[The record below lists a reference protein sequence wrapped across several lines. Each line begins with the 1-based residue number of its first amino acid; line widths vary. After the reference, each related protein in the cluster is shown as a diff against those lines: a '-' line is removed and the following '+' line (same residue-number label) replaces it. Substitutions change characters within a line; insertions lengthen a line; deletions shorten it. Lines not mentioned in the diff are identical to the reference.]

1 MFEDMNSESLAAHAV
16 ELSAT
21 INALQQ
27 TLRQVKN
34 VLQRRLT
41 KSGECGEPRRVQVK
55 NGAVSLVLRKR
66 RGVRPDA
73 IRAMYDAGELSIDQL
88 FAIATFTVG
97 KTSKT
102 LGERTDA
109 VTMERRETCMKLVPT
124 HESTLRAIDRACSLF
139 DEDLATVLRASSAVL
154 MHAHG
159 AADPSAS
166 LVANTDDERLRQAG

>member
-1 MFEDMNSESLAAHAV
+1 MFEDMSSESLAAHAV

-27 TLRQVKN
+27 TLRQVKS

-41 KSGECGEPRRVQVK
+41 KSGAEGESRRVQVK
-55 NGAVSLVLRKR
+55 NGVVSLVLRKR

-73 IRAMYDAGELSIDQL
+73 IRAMYDAGELSIDQV

-102 LGERTDA
+102 LGERTEA
-109 VTMERRETCMKLVPT
+109 VTIERRDTCMRLVAS
-124 HESTLRAIDRACSLF
+124 HESNLRAVDRACSLF
-139 DEDLATVLRASSAVL
+139 DAEIAIMLRASSTAL
-154 MHAHG
+154 MHAR
-159 AADPSAS
+159 AANDAAVTLP
-166 LVANTDDERLRQAG
+166 ANMDDERLRQAG